1 MCDNIQKIATSQRD
15 NYTTGY
21 LLDCSYCKEHYK
33 IIVIDISK
41 QEPKEN
47 ILGFSK
53 GTIKVL

>member
-1 MCDNIQKIATSQRD
+1 MCDNIQKIASSQGD

-21 LLDCSYCKEHYK
+21 LLDCSYYKEHYK